1 MDKKKINELAVTIEK
16 ISYLYRSVRK
26 SDEEIQKLEIALLKK
41 YVVELYDGILS
52 LEKNEN
58 SKMPSASSASG
69 TLKNSVRESKISSV
83 FKPKIE
89 EKTIKATPKL
99 DKIANSFS
107 PKKTAPAEEE
117 ASDFMATEVQPN
129 VQIQMPISQRDTVPE
144 SVAEVKKVVE
154 EKVVDIVENTNDSV
168 RTQILNDIVKTN
180 DTAANDETLLIT
192 ESPEAKELNDNFG
205 KQQAK
210 TIADQLAQSEI
221 KTFDINF
228 NQRHAFV
235 KDLFDGDEQ
244 AYQKTLLELGKSN
257 GYIEALTY
265 INLNVRYDY
274 HWKDD
279 SEIKEEFMAIIKRKF
294 LSR

>member
-41 YVVELYDGILS
+41 YVIELYDGILS
-52 LEKNEN
+52 LEKEEK
-58 SKMPSASSASG
+58 SRIPSASSSSSS
-69 TLKNSVRESKISSV
+69 LKNKVREPKSSSV

-89 EKTIKATPKL
+89 EKTIKTTPKI
-99 DKIANSFS
+99 DKIANTFS
-107 PKKTAPAEEE
+107 PKTVPAEEE

-129 VQIQMPISQRDTVPE
+129 VQVKIPISQRDTITEPAE
-144 SVAEVKKVVE
+144 EVKKVVE
-154 EKVVDIVENTNDSV
+154 EKIIDIVEDDRDDV
-168 RTQILNDIVKTN
+168 RTQILSDIVKSN
-180 DTAANDETLLIT
+180 DMANDETLLIT
-192 ESPEAKELNDNFG
+192 ESPEAKELNDSFEKRQN
-205 KQQAK
+205 K
-210 TIADQLAQSEI
+210 TLADKLAQSDI

-235 KDLFDGDEQ
+235 SELFNGDEQ
-244 AYQKTLLELGKSN
+244 AYKQTLYELGKSN

-274 HWKDD
+274 RWKDD
-279 SEIKEEFMAIIKRKF
+279 SETKEEFMNIIKSKF
-294 LSR
+294 LNR